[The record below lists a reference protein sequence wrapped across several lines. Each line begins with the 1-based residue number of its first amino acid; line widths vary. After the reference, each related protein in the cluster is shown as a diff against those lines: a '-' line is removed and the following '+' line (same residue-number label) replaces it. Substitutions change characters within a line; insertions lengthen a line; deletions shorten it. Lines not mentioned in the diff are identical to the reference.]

1 VLARGQADERAC
13 YRRDVHRSVL
23 LALLACPVAC
33 TLAHADAPNDIVARP
48 IVLAPGQLHAELVAD
63 INLAPGQLGET
74 ASLAPDVWYG
84 ALPELTIGI
93 VHSNPSVDRFS
104 PGATF
109 CIERQPN
116 ACHATYRGS
125 GIDARYSVR
134 TGELAVA
141 PRLRV
146 LVRDVDPVKPALTL
160 GSLVRWTRGRFAI
173 AGDPYLQLGLA
184 NTDQGNR
191 HALFL
196 PVTFA
201 LQPTAHWEV
210 ALRTG
215 FHSDLAVIRDGWH
228 VPVVVATRV
237 ALDAHFELGM
247 MLGFESLLGPQNTAK
262 QRALFFSF
270 AYRT

>member
-13 YRRDVHRSVL
+13 YGRDVHRSAS
-23 LALLACPVAC
+23 LALLACSVAC
-33 TLAHADAPNDIVARP
+33 SVAHADAPNDIVARP
-48 IVLAPGQLHAELVAD
+48 IVLARGQLEGQLVVD
-63 INLAPGQLGET
+63 VNLAPGQVGET
-74 ASLAPDVWYG
+74 TSLAPDVWFG
-84 ALPELTIGI
+84 ALPQLTIGL
-93 VHSNPSVDRFS
+93 VHSSPSVDRFS
-104 PGATF
+104 PGATL
-109 CIERQPN
+109 CIEHQEN
-116 ACHATYRGS
+116 ACRATYRGS

-160 GSLVRWTRGRFAI
+160 GSLVRWTRGRFAF

-184 NTDQGNR
+184 NTDRGNR

-201 LQPTAHWEV
+201 LQPTVHWEV

-215 FHSDLAVIRDGWH
+215 FHSDLAVLRDGWH
-228 VPVVVATRV
+228 VPVVLATRV

-247 MLGFESLLGPQNTAK
+247 MLAFETLLGPQNTAK
-262 QRALFFSF
+262 QRVLFLSF
-270 AYRT
+270 AYRS